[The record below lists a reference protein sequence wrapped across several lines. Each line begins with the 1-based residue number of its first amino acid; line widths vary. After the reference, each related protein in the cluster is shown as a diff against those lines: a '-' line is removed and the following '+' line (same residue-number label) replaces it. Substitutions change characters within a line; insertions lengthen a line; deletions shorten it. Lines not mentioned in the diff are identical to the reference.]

1 MNKLMERMAHESH
14 DAKLLRFYRNGACTM
29 TCKNLYEELVEDC
42 RLKLGREL
50 TPEEDDFV
58 KWMEQQQTEAL
69 YKNVKTS

>member
-1 MNKLMERMAHESH
+1 
-14 DAKLLRFYRNGACTM
+14 M

-58 KWMEQQQTEAL
+58 KWMEQQQTESL